1 MKQSLLFDRFIV
13 DKTHCIL
20 VFDHSFDELSFSQ
33 SLYEEGGERKR
44 CYSWK
49 KMVNKIYSME
59 LGVKMRLNNDSKI
72 I

>member
-33 SLYEEGGERKR
+33 SLYEEGGGERDVTVGRK
-44 CYSWK
+44 W
-49 KMVNKIYSME
+49 
-59 LGVKMRLNNDSKI
+59 
-72 I
+72 